1 MNLKN
6 KIYIHTAFW
15 LVIIISTS
23 LEVIPALG
31 ILTSEFLAG
40 DYFMYLASHL
50 ITFYIFYFFSGNKK
64 LQDKNKVLL
73 FTAGILI
80 LLPAAFL
87 FSYLYILLL
96 PGSIPGVSGSGL
108 NITFLKIFFSI
119 FHSLFLYALA
129 GALLRFAV
137 LWAENEMSRK
147 EAEKKK
153 ISGELKLLRS
163 QINPQFLYH
172 TLNRLKKLVTTKPDE
187 AVSNIDDLS
196 EIMSYMLYETSYDK
210 VPLEG
215 EINYIRSY
223 IALQQSRFKPG
234 YISFITEGEIYN
246 VKVPPMLFMPFLEH
260 VFRESVDDALQNPG
274 IIFELKLNQ
283 SELVFNFSY
292 YFKIIKA
299 KSNGNDVSDFE
310 NIERFLQLQ
319 FIDNYRFESSAKN
332 NQFSG
337 SLVIKSI

>member
-6 KIYIHTAFW
+6 KIYIHAAFW

-23 LEVIPALG
+23 LEMIPALG
-31 ILTSEFLAG
+31 KLTPELLAG
-40 DYFMYLASHL
+40 DYFIYLASHL
-50 ITFYIFYFFSGNKK
+50 ITFYIFYFFTGRKS
-64 LQDKNKVLL
+64 LQNKNKIIL
-73 FTAGILI
+73 FAAGILI
-80 LLPAAFL
+80 LLPASFL
-87 FSYLYILLL
+87 FSFLYIWLL
-96 PGSIPGVSGSGL
+96 PGSIPGLSGSGF

-129 GALLRFAV
+129 GALLRFTV
-137 LWAENEMSRK
+137 LWTENEISRK
-147 EAEKKK
+147 ESEKKK

-172 TLNRLKKLVTTKPDE
+172 TLNRLKQLVTTKPDD

-196 EIMSYMLYETSYDK
+196 EIMSYILYETSSDK

-234 YISFITEGEIYN
+234 YISFKTEGEIYN

-260 VFRESVDDALQNPG
+260 VFREVDEDATETPG
-274 IIFELKLNQ
+274 IKFELNILK
-283 SELVFNFSY
+283 SELIFVLSY
-292 YFKIIKA
+292 YFKIF
-299 KSNGNDVSDFE
+299 NGNNCNNLFNYSE
-310 NIERFLQLQ
+310 PIKRYLEYYLQER
-319 FIDNYRFESSAKN
+319 N
-332 NQFSG
+332 
-337 SLVIKSI
+337 VIKSKINGNNFKLILNLKF

>member
-6 KIYIHTAFW
+6 KIYIHAAFW

-23 LEVIPALG
+23 LEMIPALG
-31 ILTSEFLAG
+31 KLTPELLAG
-40 DYFMYLASHL
+40 DYFIYLASHL
-50 ITFYIFYFFSGNKK
+50 ITFYIFYFFTGRKS
-64 LQDKNKVLL
+64 LQNKNKIIL
-73 FTAGILI
+73 FAAGILI
-80 LLPAAFL
+80 LLPASFL
-87 FSYLYILLL
+87 FSYLYIWLL
-96 PGSIPGVSGSGL
+96 PGSIPGLSGSGF

-129 GALLRFAV
+129 GALLRFTV
-137 LWAENEMSRK
+137 LWTENEISRK
-147 EAEKKK
+147 ESEKKK

-172 TLNRLKKLVTTKPDE
+172 TLNRLKQLVTTKPDD

-196 EIMSYMLYETSYDK
+196 EIMSYILYETSSDK

-260 VFRESVDDALQNPG
+260 VFREAVGDALKNPG
-274 IIFELKLNQ
+274 IIFELKQNQ

-299 KSNGNDVSDFE
+299 KTTANGVSDFE

-319 FIDNYRFESSAKN
+319 FIDNYRFESSIKN

-337 SLVIKSI
+337 SLVIKSL